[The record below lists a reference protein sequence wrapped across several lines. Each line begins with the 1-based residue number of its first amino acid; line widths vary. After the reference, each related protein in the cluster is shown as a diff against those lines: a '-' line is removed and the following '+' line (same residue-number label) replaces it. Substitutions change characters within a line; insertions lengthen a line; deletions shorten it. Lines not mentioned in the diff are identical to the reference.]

1 MPKDRSIY
9 KVDSNDSRRVI
20 IYLPGIVYASQY
32 VISPHSQGSIGVRN
46 SCIDPEY
53 SVLDVVDPIVSPWR
67 EHSDGLIVIDGHHR
81 LAEAARRRIGIE
93 ARLVRCTEDLD
104 FVPDVCFH
112 NLSRDYIASTMLQL
126 NYHRGMTLGGG
137 VDLVGDLV

>member
-53 SVLDVVDPIVSPWR
+53 SVLM
-67 EHSDGLIVIDGHHR
+67 
-81 LAEAARRRIGIE
+81 
-93 ARLVRCTEDLD
+93 
-104 FVPDVCFH
+104 
-112 NLSRDYIASTMLQL
+112 LSILSFL
-126 NYHRGMTLGGG
+126 HGGSILMG
-137 VDLVGDLV
+137 